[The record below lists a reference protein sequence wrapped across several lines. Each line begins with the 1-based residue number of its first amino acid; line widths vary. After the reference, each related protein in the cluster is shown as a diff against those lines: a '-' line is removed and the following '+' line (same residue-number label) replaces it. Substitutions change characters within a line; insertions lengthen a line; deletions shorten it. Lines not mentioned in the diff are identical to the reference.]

1 MNHSPFLEDIR
12 RNIRL
17 RGYSIRTEK
26 SYLYWIKVFILY
38 HQKRHPSLMGPPE
51 VTEFL
56 SYLANQRH
64 VAINTQKV
72 ALNALAFLYQKYF
85 HQELGDLGFS
95 LATKQR
101 QLPVVLSPDEVSRI
115 LSQLSGESA
124 LIIQIL
130 YGSGLRISECLRLR
144 VQDIDLDQLSITV
157 RDGKGH
163 KDRQTLLSHPC
174 AEQLKEPLP
183 YILSIQRED
192 NRNGIGPSL
201 PGILSHKYP
210 QAFRQPGWM
219 FWFPSQSV
227 CHHPITG
234 EICRHHLHSSSIRRA
249 LYAAV
254 RQAKIYK
261 KVSCHTFRHSFATQ
275 LLLSGSDIRTV
286 QELLGHNDVKTTQIY
301 THVLGQHYAGVISS
315 ADKLS

>member
-12 RNIRL
+12 QNIRL

-26 SYLYWIKVFILY
+26 RYLYWIKVFILY
-38 HQKRHPSLMGPPE
+38 HHKKHPSLMGAPE

-64 VAINTQKV
+64 VAINTRKV

-115 LSQLSGESA
+115 LSLLSGESA

-144 VQDIDLDQLSITV
+144 VQDINLEQLSITV

-163 KDRQTLLSHPC
+163 KDRQTLLSHQC
-174 AEQLKEPLP
+174 AEQLKKRLP
-183 YILSIQRED
+183 YILSIQHED

-210 QAFRQPGWM
+210 QAFHQPGWM
-219 FWFPSQSV
+219 FWFPCQSV
-227 CHHPITG
+227 CHHPITR
-234 EICRHHLHSSSIRRA
+234 ER
-249 LYAAV
+249 YAV
-254 RQAKIYK
+254 IIYMVHQLDAPYMLPYDKPTFTK
-261 KVSCHTFRHSFATQ
+261 K
-275 LLLSGSDIRTV
+275 
-286 QELLGHNDVKTTQIY
+286 
-301 THVLGQHYAGVISS
+301 
-315 ADKLS
+315 